1 MHLVSIAKFPS
12 PSSGIHFL
20 VPKIPP
26 ASLSVFLHV
35 SSCIFIPFQCLG
47 FTPHL
52 SPTFF
57 ALILFQYRTFPF
69 PQGPSISC
77 IHFVSYVDFPH
88 WPLHHFLRFYCFNT
102 GTSPASKTSGM
113 HLVSV
118 SKFPPAC
125 ARSKETCTGSKKEG
139 AKAMWAPITM
149 EFPPHPME
157 ARSTKQAHGSKK
169 QKPSSKTINLAVEK
183 IPLGPAQI
191 HAGPKKISPQGPV
204 NTQAS
209 PPYFLW
215 P

>member
-1 MHLVSIAKFPS
+1 MHLVSISKFPS

-77 IHFVSYVDFPH
+77 IHFVSYVDFPD

-102 GTSPASKTSGM
+102 GTSPASKTSCM

-139 AKAMWAPITM
+139 AKV
-149 EFPPHPME
+149 
-157 ARSTKQAHGSKK
+157 
-169 QKPSSKTINLAVEK
+169 QKH
-183 IPLGPAQI
+183 PAQCER
-191 HAGPKKISPQGPV
+191 
-204 NTQAS
+204 
-209 PPYFLW
+209 L
-215 P
+215 